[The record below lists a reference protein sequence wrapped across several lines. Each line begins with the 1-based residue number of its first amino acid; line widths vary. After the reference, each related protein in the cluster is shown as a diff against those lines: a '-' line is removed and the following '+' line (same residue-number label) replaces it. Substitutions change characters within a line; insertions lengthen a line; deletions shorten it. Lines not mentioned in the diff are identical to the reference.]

1 MKLAVSWLKDFVTVG
16 SDTDALAGAITMN
29 GLEVEES
36 YTLSPKD
43 FTEAGG
49 YEASELCWDVKVT
62 PNRGDWL
69 SILGV
74 AREVAIVNRESVRLP
89 RVSDIPLGE
98 CPVKINIATK
108 NCRRYIGAAV
118 KGVTLAPSPDW
129 MANRLIAAGM
139 RPINNVVDITNY
151 VMLELGQ
158 PFHAFDRRFIKGDEI
173 NIRQAAEGETI
184 TTLDDTERV
193 LDAGMMVIADRQEP
207 VALAGIMGGLGSEI
221 REDTVDIFLET
232 AIFDCT
238 NVRRTSKKLNLSTE
252 SSYRFE
258 RTVDEEQALYGA
270 RRALSLILEL
280 AGGTLEGGICDVYPE
295 KRQPL
300 VITSDP
306 ARINSMLGMAL
317 TPECMAECLN
327 TGLLPTAL
335 KDGLL
340 VSEIP
345 AYRTDLLKPVDMV
358 EEVGRVF
365 GYDKIGTSLPRT
377 DNAGRQSPETLFHLK
392 LRQTLLSVGGQEILT
407 HSMINSDQN
416 AFFDNA
422 ASQVMVRNA
431 LSGELDAMRLSLI
444 PNALEVIATNQAHQE
459 NDIDLFEIAK
469 VYFVNEKGVI
479 DETLKVS
486 GAATGGLWNNSWGIN
501 CADCRIDF
509 FTVKA
514 IVEELLS
521 AAGVRD
527 AEYKPCVRKYLHP
540 TRAAEVF
547 AGGRSLGCFGE
558 ASEEICNYAGVRGR
572 AYVYELDFE
581 GLMALSDTGFAYT
594 PVEKFPAITRDVTV
608 VLSGRTFDEILK
620 TAWEAADGIV
630 KEISL
635 KDVFESEKLGKGNKS
650 YTLQILMR
658 ADRTLT
664 DTEANEAQ
672 SKIKSA
678 LEAMA

>member
-1 MKLAVSWLKDFVTVG
+1 MKLAVSWLKDFVHTG
-16 SDTDALAGAITMN
+16 TDIDSLAAAITMN

-36 YTLSPKD
+36 YVLGPED
-43 FTEAGG
+43 FAAAGG
-49 YEASELCWDVKVT
+49 AKAEELCWDVKVT

-74 AREVAIVNRESVRLP
+74 AREVAIVNNAPIRMPEVRDVP
-89 RVSDIPLGE
+89 MGK
-98 CPVKINIATK
+98 CPVSINIATDK
-108 NCRRYIGAAV
+108 CRRYIGVAIN
-118 KGVTLAPSPDW
+118 GVRLAPSPDW

-151 VMLELGQ
+151 CMLELGQ

-173 NIRQAAEGETI
+173 NVRQASEGEKL
-184 TTLDDTERV
+184 TTLDETERV
-193 LDAGMMVIADRQEP
+193 LDAGMMVIADSAEP

-221 REDTVDIFLET
+221 REDTADIFLET

-258 RTVDEEQALYGA
+258 RTVDEDMALYA
-270 RRALSLILEL
+270 AKRAVSLILEL
-280 AGGTLEGGICDVYPE
+280 AGGVIEGGMDDVYPE
-295 KRQPL
+295 PL
-300 VITSDP
+300 EPRIIISNP
-306 ARINSMLGMAL
+306 ERINTMLGMDL
-317 TPECMAECLN
+317 DPGFMAECLN
-327 TGLLPTAL
+327 IGLLPTVI
-335 KDGLL
+335 KDGFL
-340 VSEIP
+340 VTEVP
-345 AYRTDLLKPVDMV
+345 AYRTDLVKPVDMV

-365 GYDKIGTSLPRT
+365 GYDKIGTTMPRT
-377 DNAGRQSPETLFHLK
+377 DNAGRQSPESLFHLK

-416 AFFDNA
+416 AFFENA
-422 ASQVMVRNA
+422 ASQVKVRNA

-444 PNALEVIATNQAHQE
+444 PNALEVITTNQAHQE
-459 NDIDLFEIAK
+459 NDINLFEIAK
-469 VYFVNEKGVI
+469 VYFVNDEGVI
-479 DETLKVS
+479 DEAMRVS
-486 GAATGGLWNNSWGIN
+486 GAAAGGLWNNSWGIN
-501 CADCRIDF
+501 CADCKTDF

-514 IVEELLS
+514 IVENLLS
-521 AAGVRD
+521 AAGIKD
-527 AEYKPCVRKYLHP
+527 AEYKPCARKYLHP

-558 ASEEICNYAGVRGR
+558 ASAEICDYAGVRGR

-594 PVEKFPAITRDVTV
+594 PVEKFPAIIRDITV
-608 VLSGRTFDEILK
+608 VLSGKTYDSILQ
-620 TAWEAADGIV
+620 TAWAAADDIV
-630 KEISL
+630 RDITL

-658 ADRTLT
+658 AGRTLT
-664 DTEANEAQ
+664 DAEANDAQ
-672 SKIKSA
+672 NRIKAA
-678 LEAMA
+678 LEAER